1 MDLIL
6 AVAALAVVLVF
17 AVARPHKWPEAV
29 VAVPAAALLIGTD
42 VISLSDAA
50 AEVGRLLPVVGFLA
64 VVLVLA
70 RLCADEGVFRAAGA
84 VLARAADGNQN
95 RLLAGVF
102 AIAAATTAILSLDA
116 TVLLLTPVVL
126 ATTRMLSVPATPHAY
141 ATAHLANSASLLLPV
156 SNLTNLLAFTAA
168 GITFLHFAA
177 LMTLP
182 WLSAI
187 LVEFILLRW
196 LFRDQLS
203 VAPRPVPAEGVH
215 VPVFPLVVL
224 GLTLAGFVVTSML
237 GVSPAWAALGGVIVL
252 GGRSLARRHTTV
264 ARMAAAADVPFLL
277 FVLCLGIVVD
287 AVMVNGLDSAM
298 RGLLP
303 SGHGMLALLGIAAV
317 AAVLSNVV
325 NNLPAVLVLLPLVSA
340 AGPGAVLA
348 VLIGVNIGPNLTY
361 VGSLANLLWRSVV
374 RREMTTSATEFSR
387 VGLCTVPVTLVAA
400 VAGLWAGLR
409 LFGP

>member
-29 VAVPAAALLIGTD
+29 VAVPVAALLIAVG
-42 VISLSDAA
+42 VISLPEAA

-84 VLARAADGNQN
+84 AMARAAAGSQN

-126 ATTRMLSVPATPHAY
+126 ATARMLSVPAAPHAY

-168 GITFLHFAA
+168 GISFLHFAA

-182 WLSAI
+182 WLGAVLI
-187 LVEFILLRW
+187 EFVLLRW
-196 LFRDQLS
+196 LFRRDLS
-203 VAPRPVPAEGVH
+203 IPPKPVSEDNIAVPA
-215 VPVFPLVVL
+215 FPLVVL
-224 GLTLAGFVVTSML
+224 GLTLVGFVVTSML
-237 GVSPAWAALGGVIVL
+237 GVSPAWAALVGVMVL
-252 GGRSLARRHTTV
+252 GARSLVRRHTTV
-264 ARMAAAADVPFLL
+264 ARIAAAADAPFLV
-277 FVLCLGIVVD
+277 FVLCLGVVVD
-287 AVMVNGLDSAM
+287 AVMVNGLANAM
-298 RGLLP
+298 RNLLP
-303 SGHGMLALLGIAAV
+303 SGHGLPALLGIAAV

-340 AGPGAVLA
+340 SGPGAVLA

-374 RREMTTSATEFSR
+374 RREMTTDAGEFSR
-387 VGLCTVPVTLVAA
+387 IGVCTVPVTLVAA
-400 VAGLWAGLR
+400 VTGLWLALRFSGL
-409 LFGP
+409 

>member
-6 AVAALAVVLVF
+6 AVAALAVVLAF
-17 AVARPHKWPEAV
+17 AVARPHKWPEAA
-29 VAVPAAALLIGTD
+29 VAVPAAALLIGVD
-42 VISLSDAA
+42 VISLDEAA

-84 VLARAADGNQN
+84 ALARAADGSQN

-102 AIAAATTAILSLDA
+102 AIAAATTAVLSLDA

-126 ATTRMLSVPATPHAY
+126 ATARMLSVPATPHAY

-182 WLSAI
+182 WLLAI
-187 LVEFILLRW
+187 LVEFIVLR
-196 LFRDQLS
+196 LFFRRQLS
-203 VAPRPVPAEGVH
+203 IAPRPVADENVH

-237 GVSPAWAALGGVIVL
+237 GVSPAWAALGGVVVL

-264 ARMAAAADVPFLL
+264 ARMAAAADMPFLL

-303 SGHGMLALLGIAAV
+303 SGHGLLALLGIAAV
-317 AAVLSNVV
+317 AALLSNVV

-340 AGPGAVLA
+340 SGPGAVLA
-348 VLIGVNIGPNLTY
+348 VLIGVNIGPNLAY

-374 RREMTTSATEFSR
+374 RREMTTTAGEFSR
-387 VGLCTVPVTLVAA
+387 IGLCTVPATLVAA
-400 VAGLWAGLR
+400 VAGLWVGLR
-409 LFGP
+409 LFGL